1 MLKIC
6 NLNYFFVQASRNPP
20 IGNSSSFASFRL
32 TFPNLV
38 TPKINLNNFFDTIQ
52 FNVCVLLACLRFWR
66 QKSQFCREILCTM
79 DQEIERSQFLRFD
92 FLPSFLHTHSLS
104 LSLCLSL
111 SLSLLLPLSLS
122 PSQAAVDW
130 NKYECGSFPGL
141 VEPRRFFS
149 FPISNVATT
158 QVTTLLIDEK
168 TSRKIK
174 KYQCL
179 DLRSMQ

>member
-92 FLPSFLHTHSLS
+92 FLPSFLHT
-104 LSLCLSL
+104 LSL
-111 SLSLLLPLSLS
+111 SLSYFLSLS
-122 PSQAAVDW
+122 LPLRQQW
-130 NKYECGSFPGL
+130 IEINKSVGRFPVWWSRDDFFL
-141 VEPRRFFS
+141 FLFQMLRRLKWQ
-149 FPISNVATT
+149 P
-158 QVTTLLIDEK
+158 
-168 TSRKIK
+168 
-174 KYQCL
+174 C
-179 DLRSMQ
+179 